1 MRFAKLT
8 LAIGMAS
15 VLAAAA
21 FAADRGT
28 PDEAKVLVM
37 KAAAHLKQVGA
48 EKACADFKN
57 NGGTYWDR
65 DLFVFMYQADG
76 KILCTPGIPGLEGRD
91 ANTLKD
97 LDGKEFGK
105 LIIAA
110 AMGGGGWAEYRMLNP
125 GTKKSEPKKTW
136 AVREGDYVLGSGAY
150 NP

>member
-1 MRFAKLT
+1 
-8 LAIGMAS
+8 MAS
-15 VLAAAA
+15 VLAASA

-28 PDEAKVLVM
+28 PDDAKVLVQ

-57 NGGTYWDR
+57 TGGTYWDR

-91 ANTLKD
+91 ANSLKD

-105 LIIAA
+105 LIIQAA
-110 AMGGGGWAEYRMLNP
+110 VGGGGWAEYRMLNP